1 MKINKPTT
9 NTNGTHLQG
18 YINCSYDDLT
28 SALGYPLEE
37 GFDNYKSDAEWSIEF
52 DDGMVATI
60 YNWKNGKNYLGD
72 QGYNL
77 CDITQ
82 WHVGGHR
89 PEIVER
95 VAFLIKSAIKGR
107 FFKSETIYLTFSLIN
122 SASSKVSF

>member
-1 MKINKPTT
+1 MKINKLTT

-77 CDITQ
+77 CDIAQ
-82 WHVGGHR
+82 WHVGGR
-89 PEIVER
+89 SKEVVER
-95 VAFLIKSAIKGR
+95 VAFLIKSAIAIKD
-107 FFKSETIYLTFSLIN
+107 FQEI
-122 SASSKVSF
+122 

>member
-1 MKINKPTT
+1 MRINKPSI
-9 NTNGTHLQG
+9 NTNGTSLQG

-28 SALGYPLEE
+28 KALGYPLEE
-37 GFDNYKSDAEWSIEF
+37 GFDDYKSDAEWQIEF
-52 DDGMVATI
+52 NDGTVATI

-82 WHVGGHR
+82 WHVGGRR

-95 VAFLIKSAIKGR
+95 VAFLIKSAIAIKD
-107 FFKSETIYLTFSLIN
+107 FQE
-122 SASSKVSF
+122 V